1 MTLGPGD
8 KLLSIVETDREQA
21 TVAEAVAIVPP
32 IACSSAVASRIGPAR
47 DRFGRGVVAIAPD
60 APRHSFVGD
69 WSDVTM
75 GLGPATPPLP
85 RARPIPCLWES

>member
-32 IACSSAVASRIGPAR
+32 IACSAVASRIGPAR
-47 DRFGRGVVAIAPD
+47 DRFGRGVAAIAPD
-60 APRHSFVGD
+60 APR
-69 WSDVTM
+69 
-75 GLGPATPPLP
+75 
-85 RARPIPCLWES
+85 RAAPENVSEVLV